1 MELPEIAARWMHALT
16 STAYIPLSHAEIER
30 ALLDSL
36 AELPDS
42 PESVATRLVSLHA
55 TGPDSLRVTIEVLS
69 PTFELPLLARLSSA
83 YAQAMRMDAFDQ
95 QEQVKVAI
103 VRAKQRVE
111 RTLKVSQARFRE
123 VFDSAALGIAITDL
137 TGRCVEA
144 NDALAEIVGLASGAD
159 MHERD
164 LRDFYH
170 PDDLLTLGASYR
182 QVSEGRLDRFR
193 DQRELIRADGEP
205 VWVHLVVS
213 VLRDADGEPTH
224 HVTMVEDISELHLLQ
239 RSLDHQL
246 LHDSLTGLSNR
257 QHFLSQVERQ
267 LDGEP
272 ITLYHLGL
280 DAFSVVNNG
289 LGHDTGDKLLKIVAN
304 RLGKLADDRRA
315 VVARIG
321 GDEFGL
327 LTTGDNVTAT
337 VEEIQEVLGEP
348 TFVDDHGIALSASI
362 GVVDRPPAF
371 ATAAELMR
379 CANAALRQAKAR
391 GKRQWALHDPHD
403 DARRRGKYALAA
415 SMPGAWEHGEV
426 EIVYA
431 PVHDLE
437 THEVLGAVARLHW
450 DDLSH
455 NDTMALADSTGLSL
469 PIGRWL
475 LREACAQAAR
485 WVERFGDGAP
495 TLHIALGAL
504 QSRNEDLVADVKRA
518 LDETG
523 LPPERLRIA
532 LDISSVLAGD
542 DNALVLHDSGIVT
555 ALDGFRGGHDE
566 LAVLTEVP
574 VRTVITR
581 APAPSQDSPLHQA
594 MRGLIATVH
603 GFGVRFAADEVHT
616 TSEADD
622 WRAAGADGVIGLLPA
637 LTADEVTELLA
648 RAASPPPAA
657 S

>member
-1 MELPEIAARWMHALT
+1 MELQELATRWMHALT

-30 ALLDSL
+30 ALLDAL
-36 AELPDS
+36 VRLPES
-42 PESVATRLVSLHA
+42 PESVADQLVSLHA
-55 TGPDSLRVTIEVLS
+55 TGPDSLRVTIEVLF
-69 PTFELPLLARLSSA
+69 PTFDLPLLARFSSA

-95 QEQVKVAI
+95 QEQIKVAI

-123 VFDSAALGIAITDL
+123 VFDSAALGIVITDL

-144 NDALAEIVGLASGAD
+144 NDTLAEIVGLRSGAD
-159 MHERD
+159 FTDRD

-170 PDDLLTLGASYR
+170 PEDLAALGASYR
-182 QVSEGRLDRFR
+182 KVSEGHLDRFR
-193 DQRELIRADGEP
+193 DQRKLIRADGEP

-213 VLRDADGEPTH
+213 VLRDADGNPTH

-239 RSLDHQL
+239 RNLDHQL

-257 QHFLSQVERQ
+257 QHFVSQLERQ
-267 LDGEP
+267 LDGTP

-289 LGHDTGDKLLKIVAN
+289 LGHDTGDKLLKIVAR
-304 RLGKLADDRRA
+304 RLTKLAHDKKA
-315 VVARIG
+315 VLARIG
-321 GDEFGL
+321 GDEFAL
-327 LTTGDNVTAT
+327 VAVADNVTST
-337 VEEIQEVLGEP
+337 IVEIQDVLGEA

-371 ATAAELMR
+371 VTAAELMR

-403 DARRRGKYALAA
+403 DARRRGKYALAS
-415 SMPGAWEHGEV
+415 SMPGAWEHGEI

-437 THEVLGAVARLHW
+437 TREVLGAVARLHW

-455 NDTMALADSTGLSL
+455 NDLMALADSTGLSL

-475 LREACAQAAR
+475 LQEACAQAAR
-485 WVERFGDGAP
+485 WAGEFGDRAP
-495 TLHIALGAL
+495 VLHIALGAL
-504 QSRNEDLVADVKRA
+504 QSRDEDLVADVKRA

-523 LPPERLRIA
+523 LPAGRLRIA

-542 DNALVLHDSGIVT
+542 DNAVVLHDSGIVT

-574 VRTVITR
+574 VRSVITR
-581 APAPSQDSPLHQA
+581 APAPAPGSPLRQA
-594 MRGLIATVH
+594 MRDLIATVH
-603 GFGVRFAADEVHT
+603 SFGVRFGVDEVHT
-616 TSEADD
+616 LDD
-622 WRAAGADGVIGLLPA
+622 AEHWRSAGADGVIGLLPA
-637 LTADEVTELLA
+637 LRAAEVTDLLA
-648 RAASPPPAA
+648 RAASPPPGA

>member
-1 MELPEIAARWMHALT
+1 MNLPELAARWMHALT
-16 STAYIPLSHAEIER
+16 STAYIPLSHAEIEQ

-36 AELPDS
+36 VELPES
-42 PESVATRLVSLHA
+42 PESVASRLVSLHA
-55 TGPDSLRVTIEVLS
+55 TGPDSLRATIEVLS

-83 YAQAMRMDAFDQ
+83 YAQSMRMDAFDQ
-95 QEQVKVAI
+95 QEQIKVAI

-111 RTLKVSQARFRE
+111 RTLKVSQARFQE
-123 VFDSAALGIAITDL
+123 VFASSALGIAITDFD
-137 TGRCVEA
+137 GRCVEA
-144 NDALAEIVGLASGAD
+144 NDTLAEIVGLESGAD
-159 MHERD
+159 LGERE
-164 LRDFYH
+164 LIDFFH
-170 PDDLLTLGASYR
+170 PEDAAALGAKYR
-182 QVSEGRLDRFR
+182 QVRDGHVDRFR
-193 DQRELIRADGEP
+193 DQRKLIRADGEP
-205 VWVHLVVS
+205 VWVYLAVS
-213 VLRDADGEPTH
+213 LLHDADGEPAH

-239 RSLDHQL
+239 RNLDHQL

-257 QHFLSQVERQ
+257 QHFVTQVERRHANDQ
-267 LDGEP
+267 

-289 LGHDTGDKLLKIVAN
+289 LGHETGDKLLKIVGS
-304 RLGKLADDRRA
+304 RLGKLAGEKKA
-315 VVARIG
+315 VLARIG
-321 GDEFGL
+321 GDEFAMM
-327 LTTGDNVTAT
+327 TISDNVTAT
-337 VEEIQEVLGEP
+337 IEEIQDALAEP
-348 TFVDDHGIALSASI
+348 TFVDDHGIALSCSI

-371 ATAAELMR
+371 ATANELMR

-415 SMPGAWEHGEV
+415 SMPGAWEHGEL

-437 THEVLGAVARLHW
+437 TREVLGAVARLHW

-485 WVERFGDGAP
+485 WVEEFGDRAP

-504 QSRNEDLVADVKRA
+504 QSRDEDLVADVKRA

-532 LDISSVLAGD
+532 LDIASVLAGD
-542 DNALVLHDSGIVT
+542 DNAVVLHDSGIVT
-555 ALDGFRGGHDE
+555 ALDGFHGGHDE
-566 LAVLTEVP
+566 LAVLTEVT
-574 VRTVITR
+574 VRAVITR
-581 APAPSQDSPLHQA
+581 AAAPAPDSPLRQA
-594 MRGLIATVH
+594 MRDLIATVH
-603 GFGVRFAADEVHT
+603 SFGVRFGVDEVHT
-616 TSEADD
+616 LEEAEQ
-622 WRAAGADGVIGLLPA
+622 WRSVGADAVIGLLPA
-637 LTADEVTELLA
+637 LSADEVTELLTT
-648 RAASPPPAA
+648 AASPPPAA